1 MQTLYDLSLR
11 RIMSVVPAVFAVGLL
26 FLTPISDANAS
37 FICSLEAPKAGN
49 GECWNALDSATDSSG
64 DFRDDAGWSSRF
76 IPGGGSD
83 GNWTNFD
90 FTTTN
95 LLNSQFATQKAF
107 GAQSAANV
115 ETVLEGSD
123 WFGQDLTFVSQGNIS
138 GSDLN
143 FADMGGNV
151 LYVHVGGFSMAWLFD
166 GSGPFPFSLEGV
178 GKGLS
183 NYRIYSTITAVPLPA
198 ALPLFGAALLGL
210 GYIGR
215 RRQNLKK

>member
-1 MQTLYDLSLR
+1 M
-11 RIMSVVPAVFAVGLL
+11 
-26 FLTPISDANAS
+26 
-37 FICSLEAPKAGN
+37 
-49 GECWNALDSATDSSG
+49 
-64 DFRDDAGWSSRF
+64 
-76 IPGGGSD
+76 
-83 GNWTNFD
+83 
-90 FTTTN
+90 
-95 LLNSQFATQKAF
+95 LNSQFATQKAF